1 MNLLIRIL
9 KFFQS
14 EAHALV
20 SKFESPVKLIEQGI
34 RDLKKDFDESMKS
47 VAQIKAIAIATKKE
61 LETKKQIAADYEQKT
76 MILLQKAKNGELD
89 ESEADRLA
97 TEALKKRQE
106 ALKEVEKL
114 TNDTKNYDVS
124 LEQMSKKILELK
136 NKIKESENEYNS
148 LKARATIAKTTKK
161 INQQLSSIG
170 SDSTM
175 AMIEDMKKGDFTD
188 EEVENAKKGIIASI
202 KTIDDEQDTEITY
215 FFSQELSKSKCN
227 IEQYMKRIS
236 EVTKDKVVNVA
247 NKVSVNTVYFLKD

>member
-175 AMIEDMKKGDFTD
+175 AMIEDMKTRINA
-188 EEVENAKKGIIASI
+188 EENLAEAYGEVAFVETSV
-202 KTIDDEQDTEITY
+202 DDEINKAIGTDLDVQ
-215 FFSQELSKSKCN
+215 KSLAEMKQKLLANPDAQNNDN
-227 IEQYMKRIS
+227 IDNLK
-236 EVTKDKVVNVA
+236 KD
-247 NKVSVNTVYFLKD
+247 LEP

>member
-1 MNLLIRIL
+1 MNLLIRIF

-20 SKFESPVKLIEQGI
+20 SRFEDPVKLIEQGI
-34 RDLKKDFDESMKS
+34 RDLKKDFDDSMKS
-47 VAQIKAIAIATKKE
+47 VAQVKAIAISTKKE
-61 LETKKQIAADYEQKT
+61 LEAKKQIAADYEQKA

-97 TEALKKRQE
+97 SEALKKRQE

-114 TNDTKNYDVS
+114 TNDVKNYDVS

-148 LKARATIAKTTKK
+148 LKARATVAKTTKK
-161 INQQLSSIG
+161 VNQQLSSIG

-175 AMIEDMKKGDFTD
+175 AMIEDMKTRISAEENLAEAYGEVALVETSVDDEINKAIGTD
-188 EEVENAKKGIIASI
+188 LDIQKSLAEMKQKLLANPDNINNDN
-202 KTIDDEQDTEITY
+202 IDD
-215 FFSQELSKSKCN
+215 LK
-227 IEQYMKRIS
+227 
-236 EVTKDKVVNVA
+236 KDLD
-247 NKVSVNTVYFLKD
+247 S

>member
-20 SKFESPVKLIEQGI
+20 SKFEDPVKLIEQGI
-34 RDLKKDFDESMKS
+34 RDLKKDFDDSMKS
-47 VAQIKAIAIATKKE
+47 VAQIKAIAIGTKKE
-61 LETKKQIAADYEQKT
+61 LERKKQIAADYEQKA

-89 ESEADRLA
+89 EAEADRLA
-97 TEALKKRQE
+97 AEALKKRQE
-106 ALKEVEKL
+106 ALREVEKL
-114 TNDTKNYDVS
+114 TNDAKNYDAS

-148 LKARATIAKTTKK
+148 LKARATVAKTTKK

-175 AMIEDMKKGDFTD
+175 AMIEDMKTRISAEENLAEAYGEVALVETSVDD
-188 EEVENAKKGIIASI
+188 EINKAIGTVLDIQKSLAEMKQKLLANPDSEHNGN
-202 KTIDDEQDTEITY
+202 IDD
-215 FFSQELSKSKCN
+215 LK
-227 IEQYMKRIS
+227 
-236 EVTKDKVVNVA
+236 KDLE
-247 NKVSVNTVYFLKD
+247 S